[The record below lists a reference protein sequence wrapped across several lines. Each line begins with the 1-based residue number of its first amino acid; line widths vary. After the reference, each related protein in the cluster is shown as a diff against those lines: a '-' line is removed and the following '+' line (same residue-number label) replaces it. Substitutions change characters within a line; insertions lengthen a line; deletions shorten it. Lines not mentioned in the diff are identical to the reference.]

1 MPKIEF
7 FHNSPSGSDYPP
19 RPAKNFIP
27 KEYKNLESHKDNDLR
42 NSTVKKCVPFL
53 DALTGGYII
62 PFFQDYL
69 ITMDFEK
76 KNFDVRSVYGEAPA
90 HGSHQLPNNYQDGAK
105 PIGKFE
111 NKWVIKTPPGYS
123 CLFMHPINTPKKDF
137 EIISGIVDTDSWVD
151 TVLFPYYIR
160 RHDESETKKMI
171 QIQIKIGDP
180 MVQIIPFKRE
190 SWTSS
195 SMKKEEQ
202 AKNKIVK
209 YITRHIIK
217 GGKQDN
223 AMSWGGRLFDAY
235 KKMYW
240 HKKDYK

>member
-27 KEYKNLESHKDNDLR
+27 REYKNLESFTNNDLR
-42 NSTVKKCVPFL
+42 HSTVKKCVPFL

-76 KNFDVRSVYGEAPA
+76 KNFDVRSVYGEAPP
-90 HGSHQLPNNYQDGAK
+90 HSPEQLPNNYQNGAK

-111 NKWVIKTPPGYS
+111 NKWAIKTPPGYS

-160 RHDESETKKMI
+160 RHESETEKMI
-171 QIQIKIGDP
+171 QIQIKVGDP
-180 MVQIIPFKRE
+180 MVQVIPFKRE
-190 SWTSS
+190 SWSS
-195 SMKKEEQ
+195 WSGIMKRKPKSTHW
-202 AKNKIVK
+202 A
-209 YITRHIIK
+209 
-217 GGKQDN
+217 
-223 AMSWGGRLFDAY
+223 GRLMEIY
-235 KKMYW
+235 KRFYW
-240 HKKDYK
+240 KKKKYE

>member
-19 RPAKNFIP
+19 RPSKNFIP
-27 KEYKNLESHKDNDLR
+27 REYKNLESFTNNDLR
-42 NSTVKKCVPFL
+42 HSTVKKCVPFL

-76 KNFDVRSVYGEAPA
+76 KNFDVRSVYGEAPP
-90 HGSHQLPNNYQDGAK
+90 HSPEQLPNNYQNGAK

-111 NKWVIKTPPGYS
+111 NKWSIRTPPGYS
-123 CLFMHPINTPKKDF
+123 CLFMHPINTSKKDF

-160 RHDESETKKMI
+160 RHESKTEKMI
-171 QIQIKIGDP
+171 QIQINIGDP
-180 MVQIIPFKRE
+180 MVQVIPFKRE

-195 SMKKEEQ
+195 SKMKKEEK
-202 AKNKIVK
+202 AKNKWGWQ
-209 YITRHIIK
+209 R
-217 GGKQDN
+217 
-223 AMSWGGRLFDAY
+223 GGRLFDTY
-235 KKMYW
+235 KKMSW

>member
-19 RPAKNFIP
+19 RPSKNFVP
-27 KEYKNLESHKDNDLR
+27 REYKNLESFTNNDLR
-42 NSTVKKCVPFL
+42 RSTVKKCVPFL

-76 KNFDVRSVYGEAPA
+76 KTFDVRSVYGEAPP
-90 HGSHQLPNNYQDGAK
+90 HESHQLPNNYQDGAK

-111 NKWVIKTPPGYS
+111 NKWAIKTPPGYS

-160 RHDESETKKMI
+160 RHESETEKMI
-171 QIQIKIGDP
+171 QIQIKVGDP

-202 AKNKIVK
+202 AKNK
-209 YITRHIIK
+209 
-217 GGKQDN
+217 
-223 AMSWGGRLFDAY
+223 WGGRLFDTY

-240 HKKDYK
+240 HKKDYR